1 MLGFTTQPFSLM
13 EKNMP
18 VQMIELEEVARMLV
32 SDEVLEEISG
42 KDLER
47 IGKASSFVTAP
58 CTGPWQSCG

>member
-1 MLGFTTQPFSLM
+1 MS
-13 EKNMP
+13 

>member
-1 MLGFTTQPFSLM
+1 
-13 EKNMP
+13 MP
-18 VQMIELEEVARMLV
+18 VQMIELEEMQMVKT
-32 SDEVLEEISG
+32 SDEFLEEISG